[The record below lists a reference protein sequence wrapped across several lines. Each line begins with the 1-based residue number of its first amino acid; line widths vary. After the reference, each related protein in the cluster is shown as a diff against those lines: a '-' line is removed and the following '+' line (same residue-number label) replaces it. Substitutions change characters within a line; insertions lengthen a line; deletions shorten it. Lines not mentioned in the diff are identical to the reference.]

1 MRMIRLLLPFTYG
14 VDAKA
19 IDHVIYFAKTSHATL
34 VALALVPTSPAQGDA
49 ARLERI
55 EQARDFLET
64 ISTKAAVA
72 QVNVELRECYSSDLA
87 ECIVSSL
94 QEAACEGLVMLSDDH
109 KTYFLSEDEAQA
121 IQQDSPCPLYRLS
134 MHQKKKAPVQQH
146 RQPLSH
152 LWSRFSQQHQKQLQ
166 GLNR

>member
-19 IDHVIYFAKTSHATL
+19 IDHVLYFAKTSHATL
-34 VALALVPTSPAQGDA
+34 VALALVPTSHSQGDD

-72 QVNVELRECYSSDLA
+72 QVNVELRECYSSDLS
-87 ECIVSSL
+87 ECIASFV
-94 QEAACEGLVMLSDDH
+94 QENACEGIVMLSDPN
-109 KTYFLSEDEAQA
+109 KTYFLSEDEAQLV
-121 IQQDSPCPLYRLS
+121 QQHSSCSLYRLS
-134 MHQKKKAPVQQH
+134 MLQKKKAPIH
-146 RQPLSH
+146 NHQPLTH
-152 LWSRFSQQHQKQLQ
+152 FWSWFSQQDQKHVQ
-166 GLNR
+166 GINR